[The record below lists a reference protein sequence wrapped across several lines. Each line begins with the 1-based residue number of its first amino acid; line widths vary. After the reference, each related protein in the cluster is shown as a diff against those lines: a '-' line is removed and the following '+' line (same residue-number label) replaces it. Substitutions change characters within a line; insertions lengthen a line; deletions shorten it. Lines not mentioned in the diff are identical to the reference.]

1 MTSLAFPALDQA
13 RSKGAC
19 VAMLGARRHYAVPRL
34 LHETGLLGRF
44 CTDGFGR

>member
-1 MTSLAFPALDQA
+1 MT
-13 RSKGAC
+13 RSKPMQAKRGRETY

-44 CTDGFGR
+44 YTDRSGR